1 MSEKRA
7 LALHP
12 QDNLA
17 VAAQDIAAGDPV
29 RVVYKDGATQQIK
42 AVEAVPFGF
51 KIALADIAQGAELLK
66 YGQVIGCASR
76 PITAGQQIHVHNA
89 QGQRA

>member
-17 VAAQDIAAGDPV
+17 VAAQDIGPGDPV
-29 RVVYKDGATQQIK
+29 RVEFKDGATRQVK

-51 KIALADIAQGAELLK
+51 KIALVDIAQGGELLK
-66 YGQVIGCASR
+66 YGQVIGRASQ
-76 PITAGQQIHVHNA
+76 PIAAGQQIHIHNA